1 MKRKNLGIIVFF
13 VLVAAGVV
21 SLYYYL
27 VTHKS
32 GGRENLTAKK
42 TDVQELIDRDLDT
55 YYPATVRVVMET
67 YSKLCDVLYN
77 EKYSEEEYEKLMK
90 QYRKLLDD
98 ELLAKNPEN
107 IQLTIMNEEITKYKD
122 DKKNIFSYRFIDD
135 PENKESEIDG
145 KSYATVTMSFG
156 IKKGA
161 SSVETTEE
169 TFILRKDNK
178 NRWKIL
184 GWKLR
189 DKKNVTASPKS
200 NE

>member
-1 MKRKNLGIIVFF
+1 MKRKNIGIIVFF

-21 SLYYYL
+21 GLYYYL
-27 VTHKS
+27 ITHKS
-32 GGRENLTAKK
+32 GAGEDLTAKK
-42 TDVQELIDRDLDT
+42 TAVQELIDRDLDT
-55 YYPATVRVVMET
+55 YYPATVNVVMET
-67 YSKLCDVLYN
+67 YSKFCEVLYN
-77 EKYSEEEYEKLMK
+77 EKYSEEEYGKLMK

-98 ELLAKNPEN
+98 ELLAQNPEN
-107 IQLTIMNEEITKYKD
+107 MQLTIMNEEITKYKD
-122 DKKNIFSYRFIDD
+122 DKKNIFSFRFIDD

-161 SSVETTEE
+161 SRVETTEE

-189 DKKNVTASPKS
+189 DKKNATASPKS
-200 NE
+200 DE